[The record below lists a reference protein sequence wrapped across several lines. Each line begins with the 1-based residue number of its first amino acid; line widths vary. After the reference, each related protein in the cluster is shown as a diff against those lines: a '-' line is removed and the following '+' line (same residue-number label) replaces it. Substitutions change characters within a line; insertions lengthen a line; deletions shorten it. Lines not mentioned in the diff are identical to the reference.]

1 MKMIWYQIE
10 RICHIKWPFI
20 LHLFLSSVPLDL
32 NMIFFLMKDH
42 VLLTKLLLVIE
53 ISQILFCENHLE
65 VFFYSF
71 PTILLFD
78 LWIILFQSMRFFF
91 RCEHHTDITDVA
103 IFIWFT
109 QLSWKECMDT
119 MHGMHG
125 YKWYIKGS
133 GVATLNICLQFF
145 CFDKHILNFWRL
157 KS

>member
-91 RCEHHTDITDVA
+91 SLRTSHWYYWRRHFYLIHAT
-103 IFIWFT
+103 F
-109 QLSWKECMDT
+109 LKR
-119 MHGMHG
+119 MHG
-125 YKWYIKGS
+125 YNAWNAWIQMVHQRQWGSNIKHLL
-133 GVATLNICLQFF
+133 T
-145 CFDKHILNFWRL
+145 ILLFW
-157 KS
+157 